1 MDAWVSGQ
9 WSGGSAK
16 AFPGSRRLFASACYV
31 TRMDEGPFYRWLV
44 DTQLAPAF
52 REHTFVQRA
61 CVLLIPQ
68 PWMLPASL
76 RKATPL
82 LILYTA
88 REVIDLEAA
97 VDALVREA
105 QDPNLPAGVSSY
117 DLHAP
122 IAWRESGD
130 ARPPPPF
137 VLFPRAAF
145 VGMTREPQQEH
156 YQGMEAFLYY
166 GSFARDDAGTLIC
179 RKYDAR
185 LSELIDMAM

>member
-1 MDAWVSGQ
+1 
-9 WSGGSAK
+9 
-16 AFPGSRRLFASACYV
+16 
-31 TRMDEGPFYRWLV
+31 MDEGPFYRWLL

-52 REHTFVQRA
+52 REHTFLRRA

-88 REVIDLEAA
+88 REAIDLEAA
-97 VDALVREA
+97 VDALVHEA

-117 DLHAP
+117 DLHPP
-122 IAWRESGD
+122 IAWPDNDRE
-130 ARPPPPF
+130 RPAPPF
-137 VLFPRAAF
+137 VQFPRAAF
-145 VGMTREPQQEH
+145 VGMTRDPRQGH
-156 YQGMEAFLYY
+156 YQGMEAFAYY
-166 GSFARDDAGTLIC
+166 GSFARDDGGALVC